1 MNTISKVLVTTAL
14 LFAAS
19 VSAAQTDEEELKIA
33 AMEALITA
41 PPERAL
47 PIVQK
52 VLAGN
57 GSDELKEKALFILSQ
72 IDAEEAQTALLK
84 AANESSGELRLE
96 AVRMIGI
103 GGNAET
109 MKALAAI
116 YESGDEELK
125 EAVLEAYLIADDEEA
140 VFQIANNAK
149 DPDEFENAV
158 EMLGAMRATEKL
170 AQLRASKGVS
180 EGLIT
185 AFMIAGD
192 EEALLEMYRSSDNI
206 DEKREIMEMLVA
218 MDAEGIWDIIDQAL
232 GDE

>member
-1 MNTISKVLVTTAL
+1 MNTILKTLVTLAL

-19 VSAAQTDEEELKIA
+19 VSLAQSDDEQLKVA

-72 IDAEEAQTALLK
+72 IDSEEAQTALLN
-84 AANESSGELRLE
+84 AAKTGSGELRLE

-109 MKALAAI
+109 LQSLTGL
-116 YESGDEELK
+116 YESGDADMK
-125 EAVLEAYLIADDEEA
+125 DAVLEAYLIADDEDA
-140 VFQIANNAK
+140 VFRIANNAK
-149 DPDEFENAV
+149 DPGEFESAV
-158 EMLGAMRATEKL
+158 EMLGAMHATEKL
-170 AQLRASKGVS
+170 AQLRETRGIS

-192 EEALLEMYRSSDNI
+192 EDALLEMYRSSDDV
-206 DEKREIMEMLVA
+206 DEKRDIMEMLVA
-218 MDAEGIWDIIDQAL
+218 MDAEGIWEIIDQAL
-232 GDE
+232 GEQ

>member
-14 LFAAS
+14 LLAAS

-116 YESGDEELK
+116 YESGDAELK

-140 VFQIANNAK
+140 IFQIANKAE

-158 EMLGAMRATEKL
+158 EMLGAMHATEKL
-170 AQLRASKGVS
+170 AQLRANKGVS

-192 EEALLEMYRSSDNI
+192 EETLLEMYRSSDDV

>member
-1 MNTISKVLVTTAL
+1 MNTILKTLVTLAL

-19 VSAAQTDEEELKIA
+19 VSVAQSDDEQLKVA

-72 IDAEEAQTALLK
+72 IDSEEAQTALLN
-84 AANESSGELRLE
+84 AAKTSTGELRLE

-109 MKALAAI
+109 MQALAGL
-116 YESGDEELK
+116 YDSGDEDMK
-125 EAVLEAYLIADDEEA
+125 DAVLEAYLIADDEEA
-140 VFQIANNAK
+140 VFQIANNAE

-158 EMLGAMRATEKL
+158 EMLGAMRATDKL
-170 AQLRASKGVS
+170 AQLRETKGTS

-192 EEALLEMYRSSDNI
+192 EDTLLEMYRSSDDV

-218 MDAEGIWDIIDQAL
+218 MDAEGIWEIIDQAL
-232 GDE
+232 GDQ

>member
-1 MNTISKVLVTTAL
+1 MNTILKTLVTLAL

-19 VSAAQTDEEELKIA
+19 VSVAQSDDEQLKVA

-72 IDAEEAQTALLK
+72 IDSEEAQTALLN
-84 AANESSGELRLE
+84 AAKTSTGELRLE

-109 MKALAAI
+109 MQALAGL
-116 YESGDEELK
+116 YDSGDEDMK
-125 EAVLEAYLIADDEEA
+125 DAVLEAYLIADDEEA
-140 VFQIANNAK
+140 VFQIANNAE

-158 EMLGAMRATEKL
+158 EMLGAMHATEKL
-170 AQLRASKGVS
+170 AQLRETRGIS

-192 EEALLEMYRSSDNI
+192 EDALLEMYRSSDDI
-206 DEKREIMEMLVA
+206 DEKRDIMEMLVA
-218 MDAEGIWDIIDQAL
+218 MDAEGIWEIIDQAL

>member
-14 LFAAS
+14 LLAAS

>member
-1 MNTISKVLVTTAL
+1 MNRILKTLITITL

-19 VSAAQTDEEELKIA
+19 VSVAQTDDEQLKVA

-57 GSDELKEKALFILSQ
+57 GSDELKERALFILSQ
-72 IDAEEAQTALLK
+72 IDSDEAQAALLN
-84 AANESSGELRLE
+84 AANSTTGELRLE

-109 MKALAAI
+109 MQALSGL
-116 YESGDEELK
+116 YDSGDEDMK
-125 EAVLEAYLIADDEEA
+125 DAVLEAYLIADDDEA
-140 VFQIANNAK
+140 VFQIANNAE

-158 EMLGAMRATEKL
+158 EMLGAMRATDKL
-170 AQLRASKGVS
+170 AQLRETKGTS

-192 EEALLEMYRSSDNI
+192 EDTLLEMYRSSDDV

-218 MDAEGIWDIIDQAL
+218 MDAEGIWEIIDQAL
-232 GDE
+232 GDQ

>member
-1 MNTISKVLVTTAL
+1 MNTILKTLITITL

-19 VSAAQTDEEELKIA
+19 VSVAQTDDEQLKVA

-57 GSDELKEKALFILSQ
+57 GSDELKERALFILSQ
-72 IDAEEAQTALLK
+72 IDSDEAQAALLN
-84 AANESSGELRLE
+84 AANSTTGELRLE

-109 MKALAAI
+109 MQALAGL
-116 YESGDEELK
+116 YDSGDEDMK
-125 EAVLEAYLIADDEEA
+125 DAVLEAYLIADDEEA
-140 VFQIANNAK
+140 VFQIANNAE

-158 EMLGAMRATEKL
+158 EMLGAMRATDKL
-170 AQLRASKGVS
+170 AQLRETKGTS

-192 EEALLEMYRSSDNI
+192 EDTLLEMYRSSDDV

-218 MDAEGIWDIIDQAL
+218 MDAEGIWEIIDQAL
-232 GDE
+232 GDQ

>member
-1 MNTISKVLVTTAL
+1 MNTILKTLITITL

-19 VSAAQTDEEELKIA
+19 VSVAQTDDEQLKVA

-72 IDAEEAQTALLK
+72 IDSEEAQTALLS
-84 AANESSGELRLE
+84 AANSTTGELRLE

-109 MKALAAI
+109 MQALAGL
-116 YESGDEELK
+116 YDSGDK
-125 EAVLEAYLIADDEEA
+125 DMKDAVLEAYLIADDDEA
-140 VFQIANNAK
+140 VFRIANNAE

-158 EMLGAMRATEKL
+158 EMLGAMRATDKL
-170 AQLRASKGVS
+170 AQLRETKGTS

-192 EEALLEMYRSSDNI
+192 EDTLLEMYRSSD
-206 DEKREIMEMLVA
+206 DVDDKREIMEMLVA

-232 GDE
+232 GDQ

>member
-1 MNTISKVLVTTAL
+1 MNTILKTLITITL

-19 VSAAQTDEEELKIA
+19 VSVAQTDDEQLKVA

-57 GSDELKEKALFILSQ
+57 GSDELKERALFILSQ
-72 IDAEEAQTALLK
+72 IDSDEAQAALLN
-84 AANESSGELRLE
+84 AANSTTGELRLE

-109 MKALAAI
+109 MQALSGL
-116 YESGDEELK
+116 YDSGDEDMK
-125 EAVLEAYLIADDEEA
+125 DAVLEAYLIADDDEA
-140 VFQIANNAK
+140 VFQIANNAE

-158 EMLGAMRATEKL
+158 EMLGAMRATDKL
-170 AQLRASKGVS
+170 AQLRETKGTS

-192 EEALLEMYRSSDNI
+192 EDTLLEMYRSSDDV

-218 MDAEGIWDIIDQAL
+218 MDAEGIWEIIDQAL
-232 GDE
+232 GDQ